1 MNEKN
6 NPEKANISLV
16 DDPAG
21 RRPTKKYP
29 QWRVWLGIGVSL
41 LCLFL
46 IFGNVH
52 LDELWRHLQQVSLG
66 YMALG
71 LLIFLL
77 YLAIAAKRWQ
87 LLLTPLQR
95 PTWTDSFLY
104 GLIGLLVN
112 NLLPLRAG
120 EVVKAVLM
128 ANKIQVS
135 KSAAFATVVVERLL
149 DMVALL
155 IFVVVLTFGI
165 DLPAI
170 FKQGVTLLAGITLAV
185 LAFLWFVSLKKDRW
199 EVFARRP
206 RFVPNRLWIPIFSL
220 LRSFMLG
227 LQTLQT
233 FSLWGGG
240 IFYSIVAWSLVV
252 VSAWFFL
259 IAVGLRLDWY
269 APLFLVVATNLGG
282 LIPSSPGSMGVFHAL
297 VLYSLSLWSVDKE
310 IGLTMAIIYHES
322 TYLLVTALGMVFLWR
337 ENYSLWQ
344 LKQLQDTQLINNQ
357 FRS

>member
-1 MNEKN
+1 
-6 NPEKANISLV
+6 
-16 DDPAG
+16 
-21 RRPTKKYP
+21 
-29 QWRVWLGIGVSL
+29 
-41 LCLFL
+41 
-46 IFGNVH
+46 
-52 LDELWRHLQQVSLG
+52 
-66 YMALG
+66 
-71 LLIFLL
+71 
-77 YLAIAAKRWQ
+77 
-87 LLLTPLQR
+87 LLTPLQR